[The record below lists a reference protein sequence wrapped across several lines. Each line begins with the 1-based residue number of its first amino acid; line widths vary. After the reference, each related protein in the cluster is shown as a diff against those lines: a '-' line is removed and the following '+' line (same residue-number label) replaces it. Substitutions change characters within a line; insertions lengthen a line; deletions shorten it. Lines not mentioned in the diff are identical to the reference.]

1 VTVRGTFGQA
11 VRLLSRS
18 SWLLAILL
26 WSGCKADPPSPAAI
40 TKRAW
45 RAHEIVIAAG
55 ENAKTCADA
64 GIAMQAAFAANR
76 QAFVDAMTLDGDK
89 AKLAEATDYIEKHD
103 DQYKVI
109 EARMQVLSD
118 RCGEDHTVAAAFQQM
133 ETP

>member
-1 VTVRGTFGQA
+1 

-18 SWLLAILL
+18 GLLAIFL
-26 WSGCKADPPSPAAI
+26 WSGCKTDAPSPAEI

-55 ENAKTCADA
+55 ENASTCAEA
-64 GIAMQAAFAANR
+64 GVAMQTAFVANR
-76 QAFVDAMTLDGDK
+76 QAFVDAIALDSDK
-89 AKLAEATDYIEKHD
+89 AKLSEAADYIEKHD
-103 DQYKVI
+103 ETYKVI

-118 RCGEDHTVAAAFQQM
+118 KCGEDLTVAAAFQQM